1 MKKNLYIIGTRGLPA
16 RHGGFETFA
25 EKLGLY
31 LVNKN
36 WNIFVYCQ
44 KIKKSK
50 KIDKWKKINL
60 ININVKNNN
69 PLSSVIFDYKSIL
82 HASKQKGIFLILGYN
97 TAIFNF
103 ILKINKKNSI
113 INMDGIEWKREKW
126 SKIIKIWF
134 YINEFFGMLFSR
146 VAIADNPHIKSY
158 LFNKYHTKKI
168 IMIPYGAENK
178 IYDVNQVLKKYGLQ
192 KKKYGIIV
200 ARPEPENSVY
210 AIIRVFSKKERNIKL
225 VVLGSYNFKYNE
237 FHKRI
242 KNISSKEIIFLGSIY
257 EKKEI
262 TSLRLNSLFYFH
274 GHKVGGTNPALVE
287 ALATKCPIIAYDNP
301 YNRWVAKNAAIYFN
315 NDTSLDK
322 NIDNLISNKK
332 LRKKLSYNSHR
343 RFLQNFTWDKILK
356 KYEYYLNKNYK
367 I

>member
-16 RHGGFETFA
+16 KHGGFETFA
-25 EKLGLY
+25 EKLSLY

-36 WNIFVYCQ
+36 WNVFVYCQ
-44 KIKKSK
+44 KIKKLE
-50 KIDKWKKINL
+50 KIDKWKRINL

-103 ILKINKKNSI
+103 ILKIKKKNSI

-146 VAIADNPHIKSY
+146 VAVADNPHIKSY
-158 LFNKYHTKKI
+158 LLSKYRTKKI

-178 IYDVNQVLKKYGLQ
+178 IYNGIQVLKKYGLQ
-192 KKKYGIIV
+192 KKKYAIMV

-210 AIIRVFSKKERNIKL
+210 EIIKVFSKKKRNIKL
-225 VVLGSYNFKYNE
+225 AVIGSYDFKYND
-237 FHKRI
+237 FHKKI
-242 KNISSKEIIFLGSIY
+242 KKISSKEIYFLGSIY
-257 EKKEI
+257 DKKKI
-262 TSLRLNSLFYFH
+262 TTLRSNSMFYFH

-287 ALATKCPIIAYDNP
+287 ALATKCPIIAYDNLF
-301 YNRWVAKNAAIYFN
+301 NRWVAKNAAIYFN
-315 NDTSLDK
+315 DDASLDK
-322 NIDNLISNKK
+322 NINYIISSNKF
-332 LRKKLSYNSHR
+332 RNKLSYNSYN
-343 RFLQNFTWDKILK
+343 RFLENFTWKKILK